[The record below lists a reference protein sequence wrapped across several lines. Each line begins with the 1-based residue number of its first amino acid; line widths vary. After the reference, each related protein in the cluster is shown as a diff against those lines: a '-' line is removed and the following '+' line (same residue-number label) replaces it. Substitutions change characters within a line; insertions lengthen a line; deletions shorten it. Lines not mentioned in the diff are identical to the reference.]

1 MHEGKRVW
9 GGGII
14 KVAQNEWIPW
24 PIDLDTDTN
33 LEGESF
39 MGAAPVRGVHQDKKA
54 IATSSKLASA
64 TRSASGGPNIHT
76 PGAIPPWIKPYEVQ
90 LFPELVQSLT
100 EARAKVIE
108 SRKNENRIGAAWV
121 AQRKAMGDI
130 KAPDNW
136 LPNFGR
142 VFTPGS
148 RSSTAQEFRRE
159 QTNNT
164 GNKRRREAV
173 ETSDT

>member
-54 IATSSKLASA
+54 IATSSSTFVSHSHIDSNIIELASA

-108 SRKNENRIGAAWV
+108 SRKNENRIGA
-121 AQRKAMGDI
+121 G
-130 KAPDNW
+130 
-136 LPNFGR
+136 
-142 VFTPGS
+142 
-148 RSSTAQEFRRE
+148 
-159 QTNNT
+159 
-164 GNKRRREAV
+164 
-173 ETSDT
+173 